1 MKTWVEPQPVEVPA
15 DLQDSLGGHPL
26 VAATLIR
33 RGISNPRTA
42 AAFLDPGCYQPTSPL
57 ELPSMSAAV
66 DRLEIA
72 IQREERICVW
82 GDFDVDGQTATTILV
97 AALSSLGARVS
108 HHIPVRATE
117 SHGVNLGVLKR
128 IIKDGIQLV
137 LTCDT
142 GIGAH
147 EAIEYARLKG
157 VDVIV
162 SDHHDPPA
170 TLPNALALVNPKLL
184 PELPAHP
191 LGTLPGVGVAYQLVR
206 ALCDGR
212 GIADK
217 VDSYLDLVALGI
229 VADLA
234 ELTGDTRYLLQR
246 GLEVLRQTD
255 RLGLQM
261 MCSLAEIDQAQLSE
275 EHIAFG
281 LAPRLNALGRLS
293 DANEIVEFLTTMDAG
308 KAKIFA
314 QRLEQLNA
322 QRKLQTD
329 QVFQAAQDQIERDPT
344 LLDSAALVLSHPSWP
359 AGVVGIVASRLV
371 ERYNRPVVLLCSPAG
386 EMARGSAR
394 SISGCNISAAI
405 ATQRD
410 LLESF
415 GGHPMAAGLAI
426 NPDNL
431 AAFQRGLSQAVT
443 EQLGKVEVEA
453 TINIDGYM
461 QLSELTPELV
471 ADLERL
477 APFGPGNPAL
487 VLASQGLRLL
497 SQTSVGRTAEHLRL
511 LVEDRAGQS
520 FKVIW
525 WGGAGQALPE
535 GVFDLAYVARS
546 SNYLGQPGV
555 QIEWLDARQL
565 DVKAEILTHKPSTI
579 IFDYRREEHSL
590 ALLKELATQQDVE
603 VWAEA
608 EANRKLSA
616 HGIVSHNRDELNK
629 AKTFIIWTS
638 PASREILDQVLEHL
652 SPERVYLFAV
662 DPESGDMQRFLERL
676 AGLVNHV
683 LNKDAGIVRL
693 DKLAAATAQTRAT
706 VQAGIQWLS
715 SQGHI
720 TIMADNGG
728 LLKLGH
734 GDKGPVLPLSRTT
747 DQLRS
752 LLQESAAFRAY
763 YARAEAETLINPDRE

>member
-1 MKTWVEPQPVEVPA
+1 MKTWVEPQPVKVPV
-15 DLQDSLGGHPL
+15 DLRDSLGGHPL
-26 VAATLIR
+26 IAATLVK
-33 RGISNPRTA
+33 RGISNPQKA

-57 ELPSMSAAV
+57 ELPDMSAAV
-66 DRLEIA
+66 ERLDIA
-72 IQREERICVW
+72 IQREESICVW

-97 AALSSLGARVS
+97 AALGSLGARVS

-117 SHGVNLGVLKR
+117 SHGVNLAVLKR
-128 IIKDGIQLV
+128 IIEDGTQLV

-191 LGTLPGVGVAYQLVR
+191 LASLPGVGVAYQIVQ
-206 ALCDGR
+206 ALYER
-212 GIADK
+212 NGIADEM
-217 VDSYLDLVALGI
+217 DSYLDLVALGI

-234 ELTGDTRYLLQR
+234 ELTADTRYLLQR
-246 GLEVLRQTD
+246 GLQVLRQTE
-255 RLGLQM
+255 RLGLQI
-261 MCSLAEIDQAQLSE
+261 MCSLAELDRDQLSE

-293 DANEIVEFLTTMDAG
+293 DTNEVVEFLTTTDAG
-308 KAKIFA
+308 KAQIFA

-329 QVFQAAQDQIERDPT
+329 QVFQAAQDQIEREPT
-344 LLDSAALVLSHPSWP
+344 LLDSAALVLSHSSWP

-371 ERYNRPVVLLCSPAG
+371 ERYNRPVVLLSSPAG
-386 EMARGSAR
+386 ELARGSAR

-431 AAFQRGLSQAVT
+431 PAFRRGLSQAVT
-443 EQLGKVEVEA
+443 EQLGKAEVEA
-453 TINIDGYM
+453 TLNIDAYLP
-461 QLSELTPELV
+461 LSALTSELV

-487 VLASQGLRLL
+487 TLASKGLRLV
-497 SQTSVGRTAEHLRL
+497 SQTSVGRIAEHLRL
-511 LVEDRAGQS
+511 LVVDKEGQS

-535 GVFDLAYVARS
+535 GIFDLAYVTRS

-555 QIEWLDARQL
+555 QVEWLDARQL
-565 DVKAEILTHKPSTI
+565 EAQTEILLRKPTI
-579 IFDYRREEHSL
+579 TIFDYRQEEHSI
-590 ALLKELATQQDVE
+590 ALLKELVVLEDME
-603 VWAEA
+603 IWAEA
-608 EANRKLSA
+608 DAKQKLST
-616 HGIVSHNRDELNK
+616 HGIVSHNRDELNI
-629 AKTFIIWTS
+629 AETLVIWTS
-638 PASREILDQVLEHL
+638 PPSREILDQVLERL
-652 SPERVYLFAV
+652 SPEKVYLFAV
-662 DPESGDMQRFLERL
+662 DPESGDIKRYLERL

-683 LNKDAGIVRL
+683 LRRQAGIVGL
-693 DKLAAATAQTRAT
+693 DQLAAATAQTRVT

-720 TIMADNGG
+720 SILADDGV
-728 LLKLGH
+728 LLKLEH
-734 GDKGPVLPLSRTT
+734 GDKDAVIPLSIRT
-747 DQLRS
+747 DQLRA